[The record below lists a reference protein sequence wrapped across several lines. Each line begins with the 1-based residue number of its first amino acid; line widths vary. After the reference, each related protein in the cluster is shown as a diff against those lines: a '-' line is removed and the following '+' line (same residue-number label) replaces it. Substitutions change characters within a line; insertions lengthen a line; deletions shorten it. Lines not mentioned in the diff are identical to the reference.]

1 MDPTMEKNVDPWN
14 MEVKINPS
22 ASLIQQ
28 FQDWDHTKSNVK
40 KLSSFNRAKQW
51 IALLLNR
58 PVVIP
63 NGHKM
68 RLVDHLAAI
77 DNMARAHRS
86 GISHDDYLRSCLAP
100 TLENAKAAD
109 EPKVDTNVINEAVG
123 INSAKAADEHKAD
136 TNVKDVINAVVDN
149 IDEPAQVHEG
159 VQRPNEGIKSPNEGN
174 AHQPMCGSVWK
185 GVACETTNCP
195 KVHKPRCEDPNC
207 LILDQGLPQYKIIQ
221 CNNWHTLL
229 YEMPSNLKG
238 KNFVS
243 KIYCYCPQNTMETIC
258 RR

>member
-77 DNMARAHRS
+77 DNMAKAHRS

-100 TLENAKAAD
+100 TGGPPL
-109 EPKVDTNVINEAVG
+109 V
-123 INSAKAADEHKAD
+123 
-136 TNVKDVINAVVDN
+136 
-149 IDEPAQVHEG
+149 
-159 VQRPNEGIKSPNEGN
+159 RSPLVRF
-174 AHQPMCGSVWK
+174 PLV
-185 GVACETTNCP
+185 
-195 KVHKPRCEDPNC
+195 R
-207 LILDQGLPQYKIIQ
+207 ILLP
-221 CNNWHTLL
+221 
-229 YEMPSNLKG
+229 
-238 KNFVS
+238 
-243 KIYCYCPQNTMETIC
+243 
-258 RR
+258 